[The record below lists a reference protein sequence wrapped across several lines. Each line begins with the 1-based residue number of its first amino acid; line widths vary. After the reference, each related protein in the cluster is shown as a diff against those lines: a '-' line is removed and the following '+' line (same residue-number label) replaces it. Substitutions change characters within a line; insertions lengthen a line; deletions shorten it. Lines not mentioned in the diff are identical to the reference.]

1 MKLGALKG
9 IIGAV
14 APTLGTA
21 LAGPLGGTAANAI
34 ASVLGC
40 KPDPKSISSAMQS
53 ATPEQLA
60 EIKKAELD
68 FEAQMKKMDVDIFA
82 LETQDVQHARKAF
95 ANDWTPKILAIGLMI
110 IFAAYAFLITVSPP
124 STQSDTIPSLL
135 IGTFSGV
142 LASVVSFYF
151 GSSHKKDD

>member
-1 MKLGALKG
+1 
-9 IIGAV
+9 
-14 APTLGTA
+14 
-21 LAGPLGGTAANAI
+21 
-34 ASVLGC
+34 
-40 KPDPKSISSAMQS
+40 MQ
-53 ATPEQLA
+53 
-60 EIKKAELD
+60 ELS
-68 FEAQMKKMDVDIFA
+68 VDIYE
-82 LETQDVQHARKAF
+82 LETKDIQDARRAF

-151 GSSHKKDD
+151 GSSHKKDDQ

>member
-40 KPDPKSISSAMQS
+40 KNDAKSISTAMQS
-53 ATPEQLA
+53 ATPEQLLA
-60 EIKKAELD
+60 IKEAELE
-68 FEAQMKKMDVDIFA
+68 FESKMAQMDVDIFA

-95 ANDWTPKILAIGLMI
+95 ANDWTPKILAIGLLIM
-110 IFAAYAFLITVSPP
+110 FAGYAFLITISPP

-135 IGTFSGV
+135 IGSMSGV

>member
-34 ASVLGC
+34 SAVLGC
-40 KPDPKSISSAMQS
+40 KPDAKSISTAMQS

-60 EIKKAELD
+60 EIKKAELE
-68 FEAQMKKMDVDIFA
+68 FEARMQELSVDIYE
-82 LETQDVQHARKAF
+82 LETKDIQDARRAF

>member
-1 MKLGALKG
+1 MNFGALKG
-9 IIGAV
+9 VIGAV

-21 LAGPLGGTAANAI
+21 LAGPLGGTAAQAI
-34 ASVLGC
+34 SAVLGC
-40 KPDPKSISSAMQS
+40 KSDPKSISTAMQN

-60 EIKKAELD
+60 EIKKAELE
-68 FEAQMKKMDVDIFA
+68 FEARMQELSVDIYE
-82 LETQDVQHARKAF
+82 LETKDIQDARRAF
-95 ANDWTPKILAIGLMI
+95 AGDWTPKILAIGLMI
-110 IFAAYAFLITVSPP
+110 IFAAYAFLITLSPP